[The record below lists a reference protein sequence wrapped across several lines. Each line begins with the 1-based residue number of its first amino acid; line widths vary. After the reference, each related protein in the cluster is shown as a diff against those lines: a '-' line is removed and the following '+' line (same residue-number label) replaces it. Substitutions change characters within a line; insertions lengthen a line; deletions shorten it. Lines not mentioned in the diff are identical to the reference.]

1 MAQTI
6 PNKRKIIGRIHKLI
20 GQLQGLERGIEKDED
35 FFKLLQQ
42 VGSVKGG
49 AYGIFREMI
58 EAHLDEYFL
67 GATNEKERQKEAQA
81 ITNLLKSYLKT
92 SLN

>member
-49 AYGIFREMI
+49 AYGIFRE
-58 EAHLDEYFL
+58 
-67 GATNEKERQKEAQA
+67 KEAQA